1 MNTNDPTETINE
13 VNTSDPTSLLE
24 MVITRVFDAPRSLV
38 YEVWTQPGH
47 IVNWMAP
54 HGFTIPETSGELKV
68 GGEWHCVM
76 VAPDGTKH
84 PLSGTYREVIPEE
97 LLVTTH
103 CWEDEQGNPEHET
116 TLAVRFADEDG
127 KTRVTLEQRNFK
139 SEASRDGHI
148 DGWGQ
153 SLDRLTTLLETHP
166 PVVVERL
173 FDAPVSKV
181 WQALTDK
188 ESFKHW
194 YFDLAEFRPEV
205 GFEFEFDA
213 GEKGKTF
220 LHHCRITS
228 VIPEKELAYT
238 WRYVGH
244 EGDSLVTFSLF
255 PEGEKTRLRVT
266 HSGLETFPPIQ
277 DFARANFAMGWT
289 DIVGKGLKEYVE
301 K

>member
-1 MNTNDPTETINE
+1 MNTTDPTE
-13 VNTSDPTSLLE
+13 SLE
-24 MVITRVFDAPRSLV
+24 MSITRVFDEPRPLV
-38 YEVWTQPGH
+38 YEVWTQPEH

-68 GGEWHCVM
+68 GGDWYCVM
-76 VAPDGTKH
+76 VAPDGSKH
-84 PLSGTYREVIPEE
+84 PLRGTYREVIPEE
-97 LLVTTH
+97 LIVTSH

-139 SEASRDGHI
+139 SQESRDGHI
-148 DGWGQ
+148 DGWKQ
-153 SLDRLTTLLETHP
+153 SLERLTTLLATP
-166 PVVVERL
+166 QPVVVERVL
-173 FDAPVSKV
+173 DAPVPLV
-181 WQALTDK
+181 WKALTDK
-188 ESFKHW
+188 EGFKEW
-194 YFDLAEFRPEV
+194 YFDLAEFKAEV

-213 GEKGKTF
+213 GEEGKTF

-238 WRYVGH
+238 WRYDGY
-244 EGDSLVTFSLF
+244 EGESLVTFTLV

-266 HSGLETFPPIQ
+266 HAGLETFPPIK
-277 DFARANFAMGWT
+277 DFARGNFLMGWT
-289 DIVGKGLKEYVE
+289 EIVGRGLREYVE